1 MPHSKT
7 EKNLRFAVNATD
19 TVLFTIHEGQLKVLL
34 VPIVSLPQYKGYWG
48 LPGGL
53 IHPEETA
60 EHSAKRHLRD
70 KGGVRFTYM
79 EQLYTFSKVRRDP
92 RGRVVSTAYL
102 AVIRPTNMNPKR
114 ASNAEWFFVRK
125 LLKLAYD
132 HKEIIIYAKERL
144 KTKLEYTNIA
154 FALLPR
160 EFTLGE
166 LQQVY
171 EIILGKKFDKRN
183 FQKKI
188 FSLGLLVSL
197 PKRKSG
203 LQHRPPGLYK
213 FRNNKIQVM
222 EII

>member
-1 MPHSKT
+1 MSNAKKG
-7 EKNLRFAVNATD
+7 KNLRFAVNATD
-19 TVLFTIHEGQLKVLL
+19 TVLFTIDEERLKVLL
-34 VPIVSLPQYKGYWG
+34 VPITSLPRYKGCWG

-53 IHPEETA
+53 IHPAETSDN
-60 EHSAKRHLRD
+60 SAKRHLRD
-70 KGGVRFTYM
+70 KGGARFVYM

-102 AVIRPTNMNPKR
+102 AVVRPTNMKIKR
-114 ASNAEWFFVRK
+114 GSEAEWFSVRK
-125 LLKLAYD
+125 LPKLAYD
-132 HKEIIIYAKERL
+132 HKEIISYAKERL

-154 FALLPR
+154 FALLPK
-160 EFTLGE
+160 EFTLLE

-171 EIILGKKFDKRN
+171 EIALNKKLDKRN

-188 FSLGLLVSL
+188 FSLGLLASL

-203 LQHRPPGLYK
+203 LANRPPGLYK
-213 FRNNKIQVM
+213 FKNNKIQVV